1 MGEVLSLSCLRSLP
15 LPLPSPSLCL
25 FNLRIAYCK
34 SEVVRDANKRSLVY
48 MPTKPYI
55 EEIPTINSVH
65 GIRQTHLCY
74 FDPGNIIRNHV
85 QIPFGI
91 HAHET
96 ATAALNVSDN
106 ILGNLN
112 LILIRCGHYINGE
125 EGTHNLHIFSISLG
139 HVGSSS
145 SSNYHTVLKN
155 KEGAENHFGVSCE
168 LRLLAGKRKQ
178 QNRSEHP
185 WQHFQH
191 ASIVRDLLFR
201 SNGKGFP
208 CTCSFST
215 FVNFFGCLTAASG
228 ASSEWTHFIFGS
240 TASSAHEPI

>member
-145 SSNYHTVLKN
+145 SSNYH
-155 KEGAENHFGVSCE
+155 
-168 LRLLAGKRKQ
+168 
-178 QNRSEHP
+178 
-185 WQHFQH
+185 
-191 ASIVRDLLFR
+191 IFR